1 MITAEMR
8 RIVRIRYGFA
18 CGYCGVSETEVGARL
33 TIDHFQPK
41 DAGGTDDI
49 DNLVY
54 ACNACNLHKLAAWNP
69 QTPPVLH
76 PFQTDMSLHL
86 RLLPDD
92 TLEGLTPEG
101 KLHIETLHL
110 NRQPMIERR
119 KRNRIIALALEV
131 AIQLPEQYRAL
142 EEQVQQ
148 RQRRIRQQGR
158 RRRRR

>member
-1 MITAEMR
+1 MITALLR
-8 RIVRIRYGFA
+8 RTVRTLYAFA
-18 CGYCGVSETEVGARL
+18 CGYCGVTEAKVGSTP

-41 DAGGTDDI
+41 EAGGTDDL

-54 ACNACNLHKLAAWNP
+54 CCHACNLHKSAAWNL

-76 PFQTDMSLHL
+76 PLRTDLSLHL

-101 KLHIETLHL
+101 NRHIDTLHL

-119 KRNRIIALALEV
+119 KRNRIYALALEY
-131 AIQLPEQYRAL
+131 AAQLPEQYRAL
-142 EEQVQQ
+142 EEQTQK
-148 RQRRIRQQGR
+148 RQRWIRLRGR
-158 RRRRR
+158 RKR

>member
-1 MITAEMR
+1 MITADMR
-8 RIVRIRYGFA
+8 RTVRTLYAFA
-18 CGYCGVSETEVGARL
+18 CGYCGVTEAEVGSTL

-49 DNLVY
+49 KNLVY
-54 ACNACNLHKLAAWNP
+54 GCHACNLHKSAAWNP

-76 PFQTDMSLHL
+76 PLQTDMTLHV

-101 KLHIETLHL
+101 RRHIEALHL
-110 NRQPMIERR
+110 NRQPMIDRR
-119 KRNRIIALALEV
+119 KRNRIYTMALEL
-131 AIQLPEQYRAL
+131 ATQLPERYRAL

-148 RQRRIRQQGR
+148 RQRWMRLRGHRKR
-158 RRRRR
+158 RR